1 MKDIIATI
9 KNTSRY
15 VVVSNSI
22 IGSVGE
28 NLQGNLIVD
37 FSDEFI
43 SGHCSLDC
51 QLPDG
56 KCGCL
61 QMTQNATDKTYSI
74 PIKSALLQSAG
85 TILLQIRITE
95 TGQDGETPIF
105 KSEIFELSVIESI
118 SATEELAD
126 EYEDWITFA
135 NKKLAE
141 VEEAIAKTEQ
151 ATANLEQTISD
162 CETATNR
169 ANTISADLEEKVAED
184 YYRGAKGDKGEKG
197 DTGDK
202 GEAGKDGNGVF
213 AMEISN
219 GDLLLFQNNIDEA
232 EFSIGADG
240 YMRVNLGG

>member
-9 KNTSRY
+9 KNTSRD
-15 VVVSNSI
+15 VVVNNSML
-22 IGSVGE
+22 GSVGE
-28 NLQGNLIVD
+28 NLQGNLVVD

-51 QLPDG
+51 QLPNG

-95 TGQDGETPIF
+95 NGKDTETPIF

-118 SATEELAD
+118 SANDELAD
-126 EYEDWITFA
+126 GYEDWITFA

-141 VEEAIAKTEQ
+141 VEVAIAKTEQ
-151 ATANLEQTISD
+151 ATAEAEQTIAD

-184 YYRGAKGDKGEKG
+184 YYRGEKGATGAKGDKGDKG
-197 DTGDK
+197 D
-202 GEAGKDGNGVF
+202 AGKNGNGVF
-213 AMEISN
+213 AMEVSN